1 MIQSF
6 FVYFIA
12 ICVLEASAIKY
23 KNLKYPKIYFRHPL
37 IIGMLLFYTLLCAFR
52 YNVGVDYPVYL
63 HEFERYKIYSSYV
76 GVNNFEIGW
85 AWLSWFLSTRNIS
98 YIVYFG
104 LIAFLQFYFLL
115 LSFRRKPYLL
125 PGVIVAFFFGHFFLD
140 FQNVIRQNLVM
151 TVFLAIVMNKNDV
164 CFIKS
169 IIILGV
175 CFFIHRSALLAV
187 LLLPFIYISKPYK
200 YELKIAP
207 VLFVIC
213 VVVGLKY
220 DIFSNI
226 VNNNFFVTAT
236 LNSQYAYYLDDEFV
250 SLGMGRTRGM
260 GFLLKCIVD
269 FLLISSGFKLY
280 QQYKGDNTFISCY
293 RFFYIGKCLKYLV
306 PTSMVLGRPILYL
319 TFFTLPI
326 LAYFFYYFISRGRR
340 QSGVGRCKDIVLLI
354 SLCILFFADYFINA
368 EGNMSE
374 FHFIWEY

>member
-6 FVYFIA
+6 LVYFIA
-12 ICVLEASAIKY
+12 ICVLGASAIKY
-23 KNLKYPKIYFRHPL
+23 KNLKYSKIYFRHPL
-37 IIGMLLFYTLLCAFR
+37 IIGMLLFYTLLCAVR
-52 YNVGVDYPVYL
+52 YNVGVDYPTYL
-63 HEFERYKIYSSYV
+63 HEFERYKIFTSYE
-76 GVNNFEIGW
+76 GVNNFEAGW
-85 AWLSWFLSTRNIS
+85 AWFSWLLSTQDVPYPI
-98 YIVYFG
+98 YFG
-104 LIAFLQFYFLL
+104 IIAFFQFFFLL
-115 LSFRRKPYLL
+115 YAFKERPHLL

-151 TVFLAIVMNKNDV
+151 IIFLAIVMNKNDV
-164 CFIKS
+164 GLIKS
-169 IIILGV
+169 VIIMGV
-175 CFFIHRSALLAV
+175 CFFIHRSALLAIF
-187 LLLPFIYISKPYK
+187 LLPFIYISKPFR

-207 VLFVIC
+207 MLFIIC
-213 VVVGLKY
+213 VIVGLKY

-226 VNNNFFVTAT
+226 ISNDVFVTAA

-250 SLGMGRTRGM
+250 SLGMGRTMGM

-280 QQYKGDNTFISCY
+280 QQYKCDKMFIPCY
-293 RFFYIGKCLKYLV
+293 RFFYVGKCLKYLV

-326 LAYFFYYFISRGRR
+326 IAYFFCYFAVRGRR
-340 QSGVGRCKDIVLLI
+340 QPGIGRLKDIVLLI

-374 FHFIWEY
+374 FHFVWEN